1 MTRNNGPFIAFD
13 FGAES
18 SRAVAGSLEKGK
30 LVLKEIYRFT
40 TGMMPLHGHLYWNI
54 YRFYEEIIKALNIC
68 GREENIKP
76 RSIAVDTWGV
86 DFGMLAADGTIVRIP
101 YAYRD
106 PQVVEAMH
114 HFHSIISPE
123 RIYSLT
129 GISMQP
135 FNSLYHLH
143 AMRRSNDL
151 ALEAGQ
157 RVMFI
162 PDLLNY
168 LLSGVKKTEFSFA
181 TTSQLFNPFKGEW
194 EDELLRAVGLD
205 ASYMNEIIEP
215 GQLIGRLSDDGC
227 RQSGLKQVEVA
238 SVCSHDTGSAIVAV
252 PAKGTDWA
260 YISSGT
266 WSLMG
271 LELGSPL
278 INGKTFGYN
287 FSNEGGAGKSF
298 RFLKNI
304 MGLWLLQQ
312 CREQWRKTDSGCD
325 YPTLIE
331 EARKTEPF
339 RVLIDPDREQFFS
352 PCDMVSE
359 IDNYCRHTGQA
370 KPASRGAYVRAIL
383 ESLALKYR
391 YVLEQLQ
398 EVSGR
403 RINTIHIIGGGTRNK
418 MLCQLTA
425 NATGKQVITGPAEG
439 TAAGNILMQAMACG
453 QVSSLEEIRSIVCN
467 SFDFETYLPE
477 DTKIWDNI
485 YHRFVNLVENY

>member
-1 MTRNNGPFIAFD
+1 MTQKEGPFLAFD

-18 SRAVAGSLEKGK
+18 SRAVAGNLEKGK

-40 TGMMPLHGHLYWNI
+40 TGMMPLGGHLYWNI

-68 GREENIKP
+68 CREENINP

-86 DFGMLAADGTIVRIP
+86 DFGMLAPDGTIVRIP

-114 HFHSIISPE
+114 DFHRIIPPE
-123 RIYSLT
+123 KIYSLT

-151 ALEAGQ
+151 ALASGR

-181 TTSQLFNPFKGEW
+181 TTSQLYNPFKGEW
-194 EDELLRAVGLD
+194 EDDLLKAVGLD
-205 ASYMNEIIEP
+205 SSFMNEIIEP

-227 RQSGLKQVEVA
+227 QQSGLKQVEVA

-252 PAKGTDWA
+252 PAEGTDWA

-271 LELGSPL
+271 VELESPL
-278 INGKTFGYN
+278 VNDKAFGYN
-287 FSNEGGAGKSF
+287 FSNEGGAEGRY

-312 CREQWRKTDSGCD
+312 CREKWKQSDTGCD
-325 YPTLIE
+325 YPTLID
-331 EARKTEPF
+331 EAAKAKPF
-339 RVLIDPDREQFFS
+339 SVLIDPDREQFFS
-352 PCDMVSE
+352 PRDMVSE
-359 IDNYCRHTGQA
+359 IDAFCSTTGQE
-370 KPASRGAYVRAIL
+370 KPVSRGAYVRAIL

-391 YVLEQLQ
+391 FVLEQIM
-398 EVSGR
+398 EVTGR
-403 RINTIHIIGGGTRNK
+403 EINRIHIIGGGTRNR
-418 MLCQLTA
+418 MLCQFTA
-425 NATGKQVITGPAEG
+425 NATGKKVITGPAEG
-439 TAAGNILMQAMACG
+439 TAAGNILMQALACG
-453 QVSSLEEIRSIVCN
+453 QASSLEEIRNIVRS
-467 SFDFETYLPE
+467 SFDLEYYQPEETRE
-477 DTKIWDNI
+477 WDRA
-485 YHRFVNLVENY
+485 YQDFLKLLK

>member
-1 MTRNNGPFIAFD
+1 MAQNSEPFLAFD

-40 TGMMPLHGHLYWNI
+40 TGMMPLSGHLYWNI

-68 GREENIKP
+68 YREENIKP

-86 DFGMLAADGTIVRIP
+86 DFGMLATDGTIVRIP

-106 PQVVEAMH
+106 PQVLEAMH
-114 HFHSIISPE
+114 DFHRIIAPE
-123 RIYSLT
+123 KIYSLT

-181 TTSQLFNPFKGEW
+181 TTSQLYNPFKGEW
-194 EDELLRAVGLD
+194 EEELLKAVGLD
-205 ASYMNEIIEP
+205 SSCMNEIIEP

-252 PAKGTDWA
+252 PAEGTDWA

-271 LELGSPL
+271 LELESPL
-278 INGKTFGYN
+278 VNEKTFGYN

-312 CREQWRKTDSGCD
+312 CREKWKQSDTGCD
-325 YPTLIE
+325 YPTLID
-331 EARKTEPF
+331 EAGKAEPF

-352 PCDMVSE
+352 PRDMVSE
-359 IDNYCRHTGQA
+359 IDDYCNHTGQA
-370 KPASRGAYVRAIL
+370 KPVSRGAYVRAIL

-391 YVLEQLQ
+391 YVLDQLQ

-403 RINTIHIIGGGTRNK
+403 QINTIHIIGGGTRNNL
-418 MLCQLTA
+418 LCRFTA
-425 NATGKQVITGPAEG
+425 NATGKKVITSPAEG
-439 TAAGNILMQAMACG
+439 TAAGNILMQALACG
-453 QVSSLEEIRSIVCN
+453 QVSSLEEIRSIVKN
-467 SFDFETYLPE
+467 SFDLEYYHPEETREWYRAYQNFL
-477 DTKIWDNI
+477 K
-485 YHRFVNLVENY
+485 LVK

>member
-1 MTRNNGPFIAFD
+1 MTKKEGPFLAFD

-18 SRAVAGSLEKGK
+18 SRAVAGTFLGER
-30 LVLKEIYRFT
+30 LVLKEIYRFK
-40 TGMMPLHGHLYWNI
+40 TGMLPLGGHLYWNI
-54 YRFYEEIIKALNIC
+54 YRFYEEMIRALIC
-68 GREENIKP
+68 CREEDSEP
-76 RSIAVDTWGV
+76 RSIAVDSWGV

-106 PQVVEAMH
+106 PQVIKAMH
-114 HFHSIISPE
+114 DFHRIIPPE
-123 RIYSLT
+123 RIYALT

-143 AMRRSNDL
+143 AMRLSNDL
-151 ALEAGQ
+151 ALDAGE
-157 RVMFI
+157 RVMFL

-181 TTSQLFNPFKGEW
+181 TTSQLYNPFRGEW
-194 EDELLRAVGLD
+194 EEELLGAVGLD
-205 ASYMNEIIEP
+205 GSFMNEIIEP
-215 GQLIGRLSDDGC
+215 GQVIGSLSDDAC
-227 RQSGLKQVEVA
+227 RQSGLKNVDVA

-252 PAKGTDWA
+252 PAEGDDWA

-271 LELGSPL
+271 LELDAPL
-278 INGKTFGYN
+278 VNEKTFKYN
-287 FSNEGGAGKSF
+287 FSNEGGAGKRF

-312 CREQWRKTDSGCD
+312 CREKWKEADPGCD
-325 YPTLIE
+325 YPSLIE
-331 EARKTEPF
+331 EAGKAEPF
-339 RVLIDPDREQFFS
+339 RALIDPDHEQFFS
-352 PCDMVSE
+352 PRNMVSE
-359 IDNYCRHTGQA
+359 IDAFCNQTGQA

-403 RINTIHIIGGGTRNK
+403 KINTIHIIGGGTRNK
-418 MLCQLTA
+418 MLCRFTA
-425 NATGKQVITGPAEG
+425 NATGKKVITGPAEG
-439 TAAGNILMQAMACG
+439 TAAGNILMQALACG
-453 QVSSLEEIRSIVCN
+453 QVSSLEEIRSIVKN
-467 SFDFETYLPE
+467 SFDTEVYMPE
-477 DTKIWDNI
+477 DTGMWDNVFRNFI
-485 YHRFVNLVENY
+485 NLVEKG